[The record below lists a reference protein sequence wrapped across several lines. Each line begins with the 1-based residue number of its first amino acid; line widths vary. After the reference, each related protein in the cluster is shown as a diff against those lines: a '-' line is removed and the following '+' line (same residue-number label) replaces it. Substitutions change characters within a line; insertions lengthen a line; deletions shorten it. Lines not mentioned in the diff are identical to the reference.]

1 MSGGLSSGHP
11 QGKHLLP
18 SYSLM
23 PEGSNTRHYRCKL
36 LLAGWTVGART
47 EPNED
52 GNRMT
57 RYHNR
62 NRTRHRRRGRLLAGW
77 TRGQDNNNNNG
88 MATGTTRWGED
99 INAGGGHPAPPPH
112 DNHNSQETTRRM
124 SATLTTTSP
133 LTAALSNC
141 SWGGNGSNKD
151 WDGKESRRNND
162 DGMISTSRPCRERLL
177 EGMETQSD
185 DGEREWDKD

>member
-1 MSGGLSSGHP
+1 
-11 QGKHLLP
+11 
-18 SYSLM
+18 M

-77 TRGQDNNNNNG
+77 TRGQDDNNNNG
-88 MATGTTRWGED
+88 MATGTTRWGGD
-99 INAGGGHPAPPPH
+99 INAGGGHNAPERT
-112 DNHNSQETTRRM
+112 SRRTA
-124 SATLTTTSP
+124 SIRALRATATWDSCNGELLRTTSIC
-133 LTAALSNC
+133 AKWRVDRA
-141 SWGGNGSNKD
+141 KF
-151 WDGKESRRNND
+151 
-162 DGMISTSRPCRERLL
+162 
-177 EGMETQSD
+177 
-185 DGEREWDKD
+185 